1 MLRTLIAALAA
12 TLAHAA
18 SASAAEPAKPTA
30 SYWHLW
36 TDKGGRSHMTECPLN
51 TFVLQSMNK
60 PADPQWQ
67 DKLGGKASVIFTVQP
82 AGWNGAWHE
91 DPHVQFVVPLKGS
104 WFVEAQD
111 GKRVEMGPGTVFLG
125 EDQNTAPNANGHK
138 GHLSGNVGNGP
149 VTLMIASLDWKPIAG
164 QPCHVK

>member
-12 TLAHAA
+12 TLPHAA
-18 SASAAEPAKPTA
+18 SASATEPASPTA

-36 TDKGGRSHMTECPLN
+36 TDKAGQSHMTECPLSA
-51 TFVLQSMNK
+51 FVLQSMNK

-67 DKLGGKASVIFTVQP
+67 DRLGGTASVIFTVQP
-82 AGWNGAWHE
+82 AEWNGDWHE

-104 WFVEAQD
+104 WFVEGQD

-125 EDQNTAPNANGHK
+125 EDQNTEPDANGHK

-149 VTLMIASLDWKPIAG
+149 VTLMIASLDWKPTAG